1 MKLSRLR
8 LNKNS
13 LQNIVT
19 FGILLVIVLALS
31 FLSREFLTY
40 TNINN
45 VLQQTTPVIITGV
58 AATLLMI
65 SGGIDLSVGS
75 VVALAGVI
83 MARAAQTGMPMVLAI
98 FCGILVGLLIGLL
111 NGGLVDRLNIPPV
124 ITTMGSMYIAR
135 ALALIFSDGKAIN
148 AGLPRNYTGLGRG
161 MLGVL
166 SVPVLVT
173 IVILLIFVFLE
184 RKTLLGKYSF
194 AIGGNKMAAIYSGLG
209 VHGMVIVYYLL
220 TGLLAG
226 FAGCIL
232 SSRLGVGSPNVG
244 QGFEFDVVVAVV
256 LGGTSLSGGEGSVF
270 GTFIGALIIGF
281 LGNGLNLLGVQSF
294 YQGLLKG
301 VVLVL
306 AVILDTSI
314 RKKLANIKAS

>member
-1 MKLSRLR
+1 MKLNKLK

-13 LQNIVT
+13 LQNLVT
-19 FGILLVIVLALS
+19 FSILLLIIISLS
-31 FLSREFLTY
+31 FLSKEFLSY

-65 SGGIDLSVGS
+65 SGGIDLSAGS
-75 VVALAGVI
+75 VVALTGVT
-83 MARAAQTGMPMVLAI
+83 MARAAQTGMPMSAAVL
-98 FCGILVGLLIGLL
+98 CGISVGLLIGLM
-111 NGGLVDRLNIPPV
+111 NGALVDRLHIPPV
-124 ITTMGSMYIAR
+124 IVTMGSMYIAR
-135 ALALIFSDGKAIN
+135 ALSLIFSDGKAIN
-148 AGLPRNYTGLGRG
+148 AGLPKNYTHLGRG
-161 MLGVL
+161 MIGIF
-166 SVPVLVT
+166 SIPVLLTVA
-173 IVILLIFVFLE
+173 LLILFIFFE

-194 AIGGNKMAAIYSGLG
+194 AIGGNKIAAIYSGIG
-209 VHGMVIVYYLL
+209 VHRLVVVYYLL

-256 LGGTSLSGGEGSVF
+256 LGGTSLSGGEGSVL

-301 VVLVL
+301 IVLVF
-306 AVILDTSI
+306 AVMLDTSI
-314 RKKLANIKAS
+314 RKRLSNVKSS

>member
-1 MKLSRLR
+1 MNLSKLK

-13 LQNIVT
+13 LQNLVT
-19 FGILLVIVLALS
+19 FGILLAIIVALS
-31 FLSREFLTY
+31 FLSREFLAY

-75 VVALAGVI
+75 VVALSGVI
-83 MARAAQTGMPMVLAI
+83 MARMAQLGVPMVLAV
-98 FCGILVGLLIGLL
+98 FCGTLLGFFIGLL
-111 NGGLVDRLNIPPV
+111 NGELVDRLHIPPV
-124 ITTMGSMYIAR
+124 IMTMGSMYVAR

-148 AGLPRNYTGLGRG
+148 AGLPKNYTGLGRG
-161 MLGVL
+161 MLGGL
-166 SVPVLVT
+166 SVPVLLT
-173 IVILLIFVFLE
+173 IAMLLIFIFLE

-194 AIGGNKMAAIYSGLG
+194 AIGGNKVAAIYSGLS
-209 VHGMVIVYYLL
+209 VHKLVVVYYLL

-256 LGGTSLSGGEGSVF
+256 LGGTSLSGGEGSVL

-301 VVLVL
+301 IVLVF
-306 AVILDTSI
+306 AVMLDTSI
-314 RKKLANIKAS
+314 RKRLSNAKLT

>member
-1 MKLSRLR
+1 MKLVKLT

-13 LQNIVT
+13 MQSLVT
-19 FGILLVIVLALS
+19 FCILFIIIVALS
-31 FLSREFLTY
+31 FLSREFLSY

-45 VLQQTTPVIITGV
+45 VLQQTTPVILTGM

-75 VVALAGVI
+75 LVALSGVA
-83 MARAAQTGMPMVLAI
+83 MARAAQTGMPIAFAVL
-98 FCGILVGLLIGLL
+98 CGIFVGFLIGLL
-111 NGGLVDRLNIPPV
+111 NGVIVDRLRIPPV
-124 ITTMGSMYIAR
+124 IVTMGSMYVAR

-161 MLGVL
+161 MIGVF
-166 SVPVLVT
+166 SVPVLLAIT
-173 IVILLIFVFLE
+173 LLLLFIFIE
-184 RKTLLGKYSF
+184 KKSLLGKYAF
-194 AIGGNKMAAIYSGLG
+194 AIGGNKTATIYSGIA
-209 VHGMVIVYYLL
+209 VHNMVITYYVL

-226 FAGCIL
+226 LAGCML
-232 SSRLGVGSPNVG
+232 GSRLGVGSPNVG

-256 LGGTSLSGGEGSVF
+256 LGGTSLSGGEGSVL

-281 LGNGLNLLGVQSF
+281 LGNGLNLLGVPSF

-301 VVLVL
+301 VILVL
-306 AVILDTSI
+306 AVILDASI
-314 RKKLANIKAS
+314 RKRLIYMRAG

>member
-1 MKLSRLR
+1 MK
-8 LNKNS
+8 LNKNL
-13 LQNIVT
+13 LQNFVT
-19 FGILLVIVLALS
+19 FGILLIIIIALS

-75 VVALAGVI
+75 VVALSGVV
-83 MARAAQTGMPMVLAI
+83 MAKITQFGVPMELGVL
-98 FCGILVGLLIGLL
+98 CGVFVGFLVGLL
-111 NGGLVDRLNIPPV
+111 NGKLVDRLHIPPV
-124 ITTMGSMYIAR
+124 IMTMGSMYVAR

-148 AGLPRNYTGLGRG
+148 AGLPRNYTELGRG
-161 MLGVL
+161 MLGIL
-166 SVPVLVT
+166 SIPVLLT
-173 IVILLIFVFLE
+173 IVILLIFIFLE
-184 RKTLLGKYSF
+184 RKTLVGKYSF
-194 AIGGNKMAAIYSGLG
+194 AIGGNKIAAIYSGLS
-209 VHGMVIVYYLL
+209 VHGLVVAYYLL

-256 LGGTSLSGGEGSVF
+256 LGGTSLSGGEGSVL

-301 VVLVL
+301 IVLVF

-314 RKKLANIKAS
+314 RKRLSNVKSS

>member
-1 MKLSRLR
+1 MKPSKLKI
-8 LNKNS
+8 NKNS
-13 LQNIVT
+13 LQSFVT
-19 FGILLVIVLALS
+19 FCILLFIIIALS

-45 VLQQTTPVIITGV
+45 VFQQTTPVILTGV

-75 VVALAGVI
+75 VVALAGVA
-83 MARAAQTGMPMVLAI
+83 MARAAQTGMPMLLAAI
-98 FCGILVGLLIGLL
+98 CGILVGLLIGLL
-111 NGGLVDRLNIPPV
+111 NGCIVDRLRIPPV
-124 ITTMGSMYIAR
+124 IVTMGSMYIAR

-148 AGLPRNYTGLGRG
+148 AGLPRTYTGLGRG
-161 MLGVL
+161 MIGVV
-166 SVPVLVT
+166 SVPVLLT
-173 IVILLIFVFLE
+173 IILLLVFIFLE
-184 RKTLLGKYSF
+184 KKTLVGKYSF
-194 AIGGNKMAAIYSGLG
+194 AIGGNRIAAIYSGIG
-209 VHGMVIVYYLL
+209 VHGLVIAYYVL

-226 FAGCIL
+226 LAGCIL
-232 SSRLGVGSPNVG
+232 GSRLGVGSPNVG

-256 LGGTSLSGGEGSVF
+256 LGGTSLSGGEGSVL

-281 LGNGLNLLGVQSF
+281 LGNGLNLLGVPSF

-301 VVLVL
+301 IVLVL

-314 RKKLANIKAS
+314 RKKLAGIQTS

>member
-1 MKLSRLR
+1 MKFSGLK

-13 LQNIVT
+13 LQNLIT
-19 FGILLVIVLALS
+19 FSILFLMVVALS
-31 FLSREFLTY
+31 LLSKEFLTY

-75 VVALAGVI
+75 VVALTGVT
-83 MARAAQTGMPMVLAI
+83 MARAAQAGMPLLVAV
-98 FCGILVGLLIGLL
+98 FCGIFVGLLIGLM
-111 NGGLVDRLNIPPV
+111 NGVLVDLLHIPPV
-124 ITTMGSMYIAR
+124 IVTMGSMYIAR
-135 ALALIFSDGKAIN
+135 ALSLIFSDGKAIN
-148 AGLPRNYTGLGRG
+148 AGLPRNYTHLGRG
-161 MLGVL
+161 MIGIF
-166 SVPVLVT
+166 SIPVLLT
-173 IVILLIFVFLE
+173 ITLLLLFVFFE
-184 RKTLLGKYSF
+184 KKTLLGKYSF
-194 AIGGNKMAAIYSGLG
+194 AIGGNRMAAIYSGIG
-209 VHGMVIVYYLL
+209 VHSLVVVYYAL

-232 SSRLGVGSPNVG
+232 GSRLGVGSPNVG

-256 LGGTSLSGGEGSVF
+256 LGGTSLSGGEGSVI

-281 LGNGLNLLGVQSF
+281 LGNGLNLLGVSSF

-301 VVLVL
+301 IILVL

-314 RKKLANIKAS
+314 RNRFATMNAS

>member
-1 MKLSRLR
+1 
-8 LNKNS
+8 
-13 LQNIVT
+13 
-19 FGILLVIVLALS
+19 
-31 FLSREFLTY
+31 
-40 TNINN
+40 
-45 VLQQTTPVIITGV
+45 
-58 AATLLMI
+58 
-65 SGGIDLSVGS
+65 
-75 VVALAGVI
+75 
-83 MARAAQTGMPMVLAI
+83 
-98 FCGILVGLLIGLL
+98 
-111 NGGLVDRLNIPPV
+111 
-124 ITTMGSMYIAR
+124 MGSMYIAR

-161 MLGVL
+161 MVGVL
-166 SVPVLVT
+166 SIPVLVT
-173 IVILLIFVFLE
+173 IVMLLIFVFLE

-209 VHGMVIVYYLL
+209 VHGMVVVYYLL

-301 VVLVL
+301 IVLVL

-314 RKKLANIKAS
+314 RKKLANVKAS